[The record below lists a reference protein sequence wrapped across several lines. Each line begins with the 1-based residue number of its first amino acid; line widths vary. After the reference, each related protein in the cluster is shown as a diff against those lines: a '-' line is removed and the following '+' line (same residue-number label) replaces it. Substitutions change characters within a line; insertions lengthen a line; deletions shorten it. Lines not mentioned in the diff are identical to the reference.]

1 MHCFSNQIHSISGD
15 WSHLKSTLANL
26 FLGGNDIIE
35 IPPDLDHTSRLHGLR
50 QFKTLIWLN
59 LDSNRIP
66 RVHKHSLPPGL
77 QTLSISHNLLEN
89 FPIDVVAGLPHL
101 QWLYLRGN
109 HITFLPEHT
118 FQRKL
123 WLEKI
128 DLSENSLRTL
138 PRKPFNN
145 SVYVRDL
152 NLAFNNIQILTA
164 ESLAGLKCGRI
175 ILSFN
180 QIETVDRKAFSG
192 LHDSLE
198 YLDLDHNNLVHVPY
212 ALNHLRALKYLYLSS
227 NLITDVPNHAFQT
240 FCSNLKAL
248 SLSGNRLTTIPQ
260 EALINC
266 TNISHF
272 NIGYNEIYEIMENDF
287 DWGTNIKTLLLRN
300 NRLTH
305 LKEQIFV
312 NLRSLKELSLS
323 FNPLRYV
330 DVNAFQ
336 TLTELESLEISFGLE
351 FDDFPEDILKPL
363 INLQWLVIDNNNFR
377 IISENGLLT
386 LEQLRYLNLE
396 GNRIEVIPVNLF
408 RSSVHA
414 HLTDIRL
421 SNNNIEIILPN
432 SFNSLNNLQT
442 VMLLGNRL
450 KTLQKN
456 SFYNLANLTTLILS
470 DNLLKFISPAAFSNL
485 PFLTRLDMQ
494 NNKLTE
500 FSFKFFVNVSNFSP
514 LILNVSNNYISYCES
529 DNKILNIEVFDLR
542 YNSLSSVPRCLEHV
556 SALRKLFMDHNT
568 ISILGHNSFM
578 HLTSLE
584 VLTLRQNNINNIHKH
599 AFFGL
604 QNLQILDLSLN
615 SIPQIHISQ
624 FSSMSRLRILNL
636 SDNRINYLPK
646 DIFSGTMI
654 EMLDLGGNSFNVV
667 PSLTLSEIG
676 STLRH
681 FVISSNNIEH
691 VDSTTFPDMPYL
703 QHLDLSNNKLTI
715 LPDNAFTSLGL
726 LQKLDI
732 SANILRANFKEL
744 FHYAQSLKYLNLAN
758 IGMFSTPHLP
768 LPNLVHLNLSY
779 NNIQTISRS
788 SFQDLA
794 KLKSLYLNNNKL
806 SAIPT
811 HIWFHL
817 PLLKTLD
824 ISYNP
829 IKVRV
834 LFLCFNFK
842 VELYFFLR
850 TWQRLYYYQLA

>member
-1 MHCFSNQIHSISGD
+1 MFIFCSSNQIHSITGD
-15 WSHLKSTLANL
+15 WSHLKNTIANL
-26 FLGGNDIIE
+26 FMGGNDIIE
-35 IPPDLDHTSRLHGLR
+35 IPNDLDHASRMHGLR

-59 LDSNRIP
+59 LDSNRIS

-89 FPIDVVAGLPHL
+89 FPIEVVASLPHL

-109 HITFLPEHT
+109 HITLLPEHT

-152 NLAFNNIQILTA
+152 NLAFNNIQILSA

-175 ILSFN
+175 IISFN
-180 QIETVDRKAFSG
+180 QIETVDRKAFAG

-198 YLDLDHNNLVHVPY
+198 YLDLDHNNMVHVPY

-227 NLITDVPNHAFQT
+227 NLITDVPHHAFQA

-248 SLSGNRLTTIPQ
+248 SLSGNRITNIPQ
-260 EALINC
+260 EALMNC

-272 NIGYNEIYEIMENDF
+272 NIGYNEIYEILDNDF
-287 DWGTNIKTLLLRN
+287 DWGGNIKTLLLRN

-305 LKEQIFV
+305 LKEQIFA

-336 TLTELESLEISFGLE
+336 SLSDLESLEISFGLE
-351 FDDFPEDILKPL
+351 LDDFPQDILKPL
-363 INLQWLVIDNNNFR
+363 INLQWLAIDNNNFR
-377 IISENGLLT
+377 TISENGLLT

-408 RSSVHA
+408 RSGVHA
-414 HLTDIRL
+414 HLGDIRL
-421 SNNNIEIILPN
+421 SNNNIEIIHSN
-432 SFNSLNNLQT
+432 SFDSLNSLQT
-442 VMLLGNRL
+442 IILLGNRL

-456 SFYNLANLTTLILS
+456 SFHNLANLTTLILS

-485 PFLTRLDMQ
+485 PYLTRLDMQ
-494 NNKLTE
+494 TNKLTE
-500 FSFKFFVNVSNFSP
+500 FSFKIFTNVSNFSP
-514 LILNVSNNYISYCES
+514 LILNVSSNAITYCES

-542 YNSLSSVPRCLEHV
+542 YNSLTSVPRCLEHV
-556 SALRKLFMDHNT
+556 SALRKLHLDFNG
-568 ISILGHNSFM
+568 ISVLGHNNFM

-584 VLTLRQNNINNIHKH
+584 VLSLRKNSINNIHKH

-604 QNLQILDLSLN
+604 QNVQVLDLSEN
-615 SIPQIHISQ
+615 SIPQIHVSQ
-624 FSSMSRLRILNL
+624 FGSMTRLRILNL
-636 SDNRINYLPK
+636 SNNRINYLPK
-646 DIFSGTMI
+646 DIFSGTTV
-654 EMLDLGGNSFNVV
+654 EMLDLSNNLFNVI
-667 PSLTLSEIG
+667 PSLTLSEAG
-676 STLRH
+676 NTLRH
-681 FVISSNNIEH
+681 LLISSNNIEH

-703 QHLDLSNNKLTI
+703 QRLDLSNNKLTI
-715 LPDNAFTSLGL
+715 LPDNVFTSLGL
-726 LQKLDI
+726 LQELDI
-732 SANILRANFKEL
+732 SSNTLRANFKEL

-768 LPNLVHLNLSY
+768 LPNLIHLNLSY

-794 KLKSLYLNNNKL
+794 KLRSLYLNNNKL
-806 SAIPT
+806 SAIPA

-817 PLLKTLD
+817 PLLKRLD
-824 ISYNP
+824 ISSNP
-829 IKVRV
+829 IKVR
-834 LFLCFNFK
+834 F
-842 VELYFFLR
+842 
-850 TWQRLYYYQLA
+850 